1 MADSEWTIE
10 SLKAHYDQRFIDQ
23 DRAVQAA
30 LNAAEKA
37 VTKAENASEKR
48 FDAVNEFRAQLADQA
63 ATFMPRSEAEL
74 QFSNLR
80 AAPGRYL
87 AITIALVAAFASV
100 GAVIAAVV
108 H

>member
-1 MADSEWTIE
+1 MESEWTVE
-10 SLKAHYDQRFIDQ
+10 TLKAHYDQRFIDQ

-37 VTKAENASEKR
+37 VTKAETASEKR

-63 ATFMPRSEAEL
+63 QTFIPRAEAEL
-74 QFSNLR
+74 QFANLR
-80 AAPGRYL
+80 SAPGRYL
-87 AITIALVAAFASV
+87 SVVIAVVAAIAAV
-100 GAVIAAVV
+100 GAVIAALV